1 MRPEG
6 PKIEAEG
13 RERGWCSWGGDSKT
27 PHQLVDLGSTA
38 SSPSRVIVLLVML
51 YDVFFFRYET
61 NFSQKVESDSLHCM
75 EDERSLGRGIDT
87 LGGFLPRDD

>member
-51 YDVFFFRYET
+51 YDVFFF
-61 NFSQKVESDSLHCM
+61 
-75 EDERSLGRGIDT
+75 
-87 LGGFLPRDD
+87 

>member
-51 YDVFFFRYET
+51 YDVFFLDMRLI
-61 NFSQKVESDSLHCM
+61 SVRKSKVIVFTAWKM
-75 EDERSLGRGIDT
+75 RGRW
-87 LGGFLPRDD
+87 GGE

>member
-27 PHQLVDLGSTA
+27 PPHQLVDLGSTA

-51 YDVFFFRYET
+51 YDVFF
-61 NFSQKVESDSLHCM
+61 
-75 EDERSLGRGIDT
+75 
-87 LGGFLPRDD
+87 